1 VPVEK
6 QRDRNQRLLKEYRE
20 ETNPRK
26 KSRLEG
32 QIVQENMPFVKMK
45 VAKFLVRSH
54 VDIDSEDALQAGA
67 IGLMTA
73 VRKDKS
79 KSAFTTYAHWWIMHE
94 LQSLAAKT
102 QPVHRPKGAGMPY
115 KQFRMAEAIQAA
127 TNEEATD
134 EQLGVKPGTVDEW
147 KQSPVFF
154 PLDDCNENE
163 TRKSTQDKL
172 ASDSPSVEET
182 LEQLEQ
188 EELLSLALDTLSP
201 KMRAELEAV
210 FVEGR
215 KVADPEALDQALARL
230 RDFVLDMTE

>member
-1 VPVEK
+1 MPVEK

-32 QIVQENMPFVKMK
+32 QLVQENMPFVKMK
-45 VAKFLVRSH
+45 VARFLIKSH

-67 IGLMTA
+67 IGLLTA
-73 VRKDKS
+73 VRKDQS
-79 KSAFTTYAHWWIMHE
+79 KSAFTTYAYWWIMHE

-102 QPVHRPKGAGMPY
+102 QPVHRPKGVGMPY
-115 KQFRMAEAIQAA
+115 KQFRMAEAIRAA
-127 TNEEATD
+127 TNEDATD

-172 ASDSPSVEET
+172 ASAAPSVEDVLDN
-182 LEQLEQ
+182 LEQHD
-188 EELLSLALDTLSP
+188 LLSAALDILSP
-201 KMRAELEAV
+201 EMRAELELV
-210 FVEGR
+210 FVEGKKAR
-215 KVADPEALDQALARL
+215 EDVIEAALNLLREYMLD
-230 RDFVLDMTE
+230 E